1 MQSNVRNS
9 KLAALDNPS
18 FDRLQATPAKK
29 TPPYGPREEET
40 SDPTKGVRADPQENV
55 RIQMNEHSERNKRQD
70 AVTNRENIDTD
81 VSTQVQKKPKGDNL
95 KAAKAQPMEAIS
107 RTPVAGLFDLFL

>member
-1 MQSNVRNS
+1 MQSNVQNS

-18 FDRLQATPAKK
+18 FDRLQATPEQK
-29 TPPYGPREEET
+29 TPPNGPQEEKA
-40 SDPTKGVRADPQENV
+40 SDPTEGVRVDPQENV

-95 KAAKAQPMEAIS
+95 KAAKAQPMEDVS